1 MRRNPRPQWRSL
13 NPARR
18 EAGAVMAITLIFL
31 LILSMLGLSG
41 IRSAQLQ
48 ERMAGNQRDRNLAL
62 QAAEAALRDAERF
75 LRDEAD
81 TDLGFDD
88 DPSAEDAGE
97 HPGLFAQALRPSD
110 DHPAREAGSAL
121 FWEALDWSVHAREYP
136 EDIPHTASRPGYAIE
151 YLGQVALDGSQR
163 AGQPMST
170 RSAYRITAR
179 GIGPSGVSM
188 VYLQSSYVQ
197 P

>member
-1 MRRNPRPQWRSL
+1 MSGQTVLPRHASELPGRQS
-13 NPARR
+13 
-18 EAGAVMAITLIFL
+18 GAVMAVTLIFL

-41 IRSAQLQ
+41 MRGAQLQ
-48 ERMAGNQRDRNLAL
+48 ERMTGNQRDRNLAL

-81 TDLGFDD
+81 GDLGFDD
-88 DPSAEDAGE
+88 DPAAEAAGDN
-97 HPGLFAQALRPSD
+97 PGLFAQALQPSD
-110 DHPAREAGSAL
+110 DYPEREAGRAL
-121 FWEALDWSVHAREYP
+121 FWETLDWGLHAQEYP
-136 EDIPHTASRPGYAIE
+136 EDIPHTAERPGYAIE

-163 AGQPMST
+163 AGQPVST

-179 GIGPSGVSM
+179 GVGPSGVSM